1 MSRISDD
8 RSLRLALTALPA
20 HEAAAVKRRLDALR
34 TDCGCRLG
42 AIVMLGATGLWVA
55 RMVVAPVAGRSW
67 LSTVA
72 WGLLVLFTSTLIG
85 KLLGIALSRI
95 RFHFAVRSLRRRVP
109 LE

>member
-1 MSRISDD
+1 M
-8 RSLRLALTALPA
+8 RLALTALPA
-20 HEAAAVKRRLDALR
+20 HEAAAVKRRLDSLR
-34 TDCGCRLG
+34 TDCGCGLG

-55 RMVVAPVAGRSW
+55 HTVVAPVAGRSW

-72 WGLLVLFTSTLIG
+72 LGLLVVFTSTLIG

>member
-1 MSRISDD
+1 MSRISHD

-34 TDCGCRLG
+34 TDCGCGLG

-55 RMVVAPVAGRSW
+55 HTVVAPVAGRSW

-72 WGLLVLFTSTLIG
+72 LGLLVVFTSTLIG